1 MKTHLVVVLL
11 LLTAC
16 GQPVVV
22 PPPEPPVDLEP
33 MPQTATYTARGLYT
47 YPNPF
52 SEIPDGAFSRADDVV
67 IRREGF
73 VETRRG
79 FRTSSGTFGTSLSRL
94 RTLSNFVNTLVGHTS
109 DNKVVRYDGAA
120 WAEYNG
126 TYAPPTGRRM
136 RFVNSAKSL
145 YFTTSTGVKRVD
157 ETAGSVYSAGVPQ
170 ATSGTV
176 ALSGVGSPAT
186 GTVVLV
192 GGAGDPTITINGT
205 AVGPVPFN
213 TSDTQ
218 TATDT
223 AAAINANTTVTQFV
237 SASAAGT
244 TITLTAVDWG
254 TSGNSIT
261 LTATRTAGSANAS
274 GSFLT
279 GGTDGVGFFAEDGQV
294 AYRFVWGFRN
304 ANDRV
309 ILGAPS
315 GRMPLT
321 NPDHHGSA
329 GVTVTVSIPS
339 WVTTENFLQVYRSDA
354 SGGDD
359 IPAGDDMGLVYEVY
373 PSTQQI
379 TDGSLTFE
387 DVTPD
392 ELKGAPLYSS
402 PNAGVPGSEK
412 FQPPVCTDLAE
423 YKERVWCSTTVQR
436 QRIILTLLSVD
447 DTSGGMQDGDQL
459 LFTGSSPDVAVTA
472 GAVEDAGTATFKR
485 FTDGTASQNVANTTQ
500 SLIRVLNAQDGF
512 VRAFYI
518 SGEFDSPG
526 QISVEAAELG
536 ELQFFAQGVNGG
548 AYWAPAM
555 HYNLTST
562 DMSRAVDGVTVT
574 VTTALNHGLRVDQGV
589 ELTTSPSPDFPG
601 GLKTVSAVPSSTT
614 FQYIEA
620 GAVASTT
627 TDAPWRTGTPALGSD
642 PTDAPNGLAFS
653 EYGEG
658 ADAVPLGNY
667 LGAGSANY
675 AIQRI
680 ITLGDTLFIFKE
692 EATYILTGDTPETF
706 SIRQFPT
713 PAKLLAPESAVVLGN
728 AIYALMDQGVMVFT
742 EAGAQVI
749 SRPIEGELLPLYSG
763 DAAMLATL
771 KEVAFG
777 VSYETE
783 REYHLFVPTMVG
795 LTAATRAYVYNYATR
810 AWTVWLKPVTTGF
823 VLPGSDL
830 EYLGN
835 ASSNSAF
842 VERKTRTNA
851 DYQDEDGIPILST
864 AEWQVRTGG
873 DPGAYKQWQKVTA
886 MVEAG
891 GPTSLTLYVDTELSA
906 TSSQGTFPMDGLSYI
921 MTYIPVEQQRSQV
934 LTVGVAGGQAQKRM
948 AISGLNVDFFP
959 ASTKLR

>member
-1 MKTHLVVVLL
+1 MKTHLVVALL
-11 LLTAC
+11 LLVAC
-16 GQPVVV
+16 KQPVV
-22 PPPEPPVDLEP
+22 PPPVPEPDPEP

-94 RTLSNFVNTLVGHTS
+94 RTLSNYTNTLVGHTS
-109 DNKVVRYDGAA
+109 DDKVVRYDGAA
-120 WAEYNG
+120 WSEYNG

-157 ETAGSVYSAGVPQ
+157 ETTGAVYAAGVPQ
-170 ATSGTV
+170 AASGTV
-176 ALSGVGSPAT
+176 ASTVGAHAVGS
-186 GTVVLV
+186 VLLV

-205 AVGPVPFN
+205 GVTVPFN
-213 TSDTQ
+213 ASDAQ
-218 TATDT
+218 TALDQ
-223 AAAINANTTVTQFV
+223 AAAMNANATV
-237 SASAAGT
+237 SAVVTAVAAGT
-244 TITLTAVDWG
+244 TINLTAVNGG
-254 TSGNSIT
+254 TGGNAIT
-261 LTATRTAGSANAS
+261 LTATRTAGAAIAS

-279 GGTDGVGFFAEDGQV
+279 GGTNVGSAILPTDSQT

-315 GRMPLT
+315 GRMPLI
-321 NPDHHGSA
+321 NPETETPA
-329 GVTVTVSIPS
+329 AITVTVFIPS
-339 WVTTENFLQVYRSDA
+339 WVTTENFLQVYRADA

-373 PSTQQI
+373 PSAQQI
-379 TDGSLTFE
+379 ADGSLTFE

-423 YKERVWCSTTVQR
+423 YKGRVWCSTTTQR
-436 QRIILTLLSVD
+436 QRLLLTLLSVD
-447 DTSGGMQDGDQL
+447 ATSGGMQDGDQL
-459 LFTGSSPDVAVTA
+459 IISGPHPDVTITA
-472 GAVEDAGTATFKR
+472 GVAEDAGTATFKR
-485 FTDGTASQNVANTTQ
+485 FTDGTVSQNVANTSQ
-500 SLIRVLNAQDGF
+500 SLLRVLNAVTTFYAGF
-512 VRAFYI
+512 YV

-526 QISVEAAELG
+526 QMLIEATTLG
-536 ELQFFAQGVNGG
+536 DMQFFVQGGNGG
-548 AYWAPAM
+548 AYWTPAM
-555 HYNLTST
+555 SYLLTST

-574 VTTALNHGLRVDQGV
+574 VTTTLAHGLRVGQDV
-589 ELTTSPSPDFPG
+589 DLFSAPTPDFPG
-601 GLKTVSAVPSSTT
+601 GRKTVSATPTSTT

-620 GAVASTT
+620 GAVVSTT
-627 TDAPWRTGTPALGSD
+627 IDSAWTTATPPLGSD
-642 PTDAPNGLAFS
+642 PTDAPNGLAYA

-658 ADAVPLGNY
+658 ADAVPLGSY
-667 LGAGSANY
+667 LSAGSANY

-742 EAGAQVI
+742 ESGAQVI
-749 SRPIEGELLPLYSG
+749 SRPIEGDLLPLYSG
-763 DAAMLATL
+763 DSAMLATL
-771 KEVAFG
+771 KDVAFG

-783 REYHLFVPTMVG
+783 REYHLFVPTLVG

-851 DYQDEDGIPILST
+851 DYQDETGIPILSVV
-864 AEWQVRTGG
+864 EWQVRTGG

-906 TSSQGTFPMDGLSYI
+906 TSSQGTFPMDGLPYI
-921 MTYIPVEQQRSQV
+921 TTYIPVEQQRSQV

-948 AISGLNVDFFP
+948 AISGLNVDFFSS
-959 ASTKLR
+959 STKLR